1 MKKINR
7 KGELTQVTL
16 MHNFYEDG
24 YKRAVRLLH
33 AAISPPV
40 LLENNFGIKA
50 ELLPVL
56 YSDFY

>member
-1 MKKINR
+1 
-7 KGELTQVTL
+7 

-40 LLENNFGIKA
+40 LLENNFGVKA

-56 YSDFY
+56 HSDFY